1 MHLNK
6 QVSKQQ
12 IGKAGI
18 AAIMLLSSLTV
29 MVGTAL
35 TPALPALG
43 EVYHLGNYVSWLVTA
58 PALGVVATAIF
69 FGWLI
74 DKKGPYAVAVI
85 GIFFY
90 GLLGV
95 IGGYMPNAALLFI
108 DRFLLG
114 AATAAIMSAGVAL
127 IANFFEGEKQLK
139 IIALQG
145 MSMEFGG
152 VIFLSVSGMLSDI
165 SWKYAFYIYGLGFVA
180 LLMILLFVPKC
191 SAAGTGSAGAG
202 NEAADTAGAD
212 GVRTADA
219 VGTDAAVKT
228 GSASA
233 AVDTNRSGSAGDVA
247 VMDNVGS
254 ADGIADPAGEP
265 AAKDS
270 SIRSTSASS
279 KGVPVPLILV
289 IAFLGML
296 MFFTAMVSLPI
307 YLQTTLGYSPA
318 FTGYFLTALDLV
330 SVLCAGFMP
339 SVVKKVQ
346 EKGCLTIAFCGYGIA
361 FTMYL
366 LSGTSPVIL
375 WLGAIFTGVGFGFS
389 TPLFNSLV
397 VSKSTPQ
404 NKGRNISFCTMAMFA
419 GQFLSALL
427 VSAFSGKTLY
437 LVALIMAFVIMPC
450 IIPTAKRF
458 GQK

>member
-1 MHLNK
+1 MNLNK

-191 SAAGTGSAGAG
+191 GAAGAG
-202 NEAADTAGAD
+202 SEVADTAGAD
-212 GVRTADA
+212 GVRPAGA
-219 VGTDAAVKT
+219 
-228 GSASA
+228 
-233 AVDTNRSGSAGDVA
+233 GSAGDVA
-247 VMDNVGS
+247 VTDNVGS
-254 ADGIADPAGEP
+254 ADGIAAPAGEP

-318 FTGYFLTALDLV
+318 FTGYFLAALDLV

-404 NKGRNISFCTMAMFA
+404 NKGRNISFCTIAMFA

-458 GQK
+458 GRE

>member
-1 MHLNK
+1 MNLN
-6 QVSKQQ
+6 KQQ
-12 IGKAGI
+12 IGKSGI

-69 FGWLI
+69 FGRLI
-74 DKKGPYAVAVI
+74 DKKGPYRIAVI

-152 VIFLSVSGMLSDI
+152 VIFLSISGMLSDI

-191 SAAGTGSAGAG
+191 GAAVPDSVRS
-202 NEAADTAGAD
+202 ADTAGVA
-212 GVRTADA
+212 
-219 VGTDAAVKT
+219 GTKEAGGA
-228 GSASA
+228 SAS
-233 AVDTNRSGSAGDVA
+233 
-247 VMDNVGS
+247 
-254 ADGIADPAGEP
+254 P
-265 AAKDS
+265 
-270 SIRSTSASS
+270 
-279 KGVPVPLILV
+279 KGVPVSLV
-289 IAFLGML
+289 LLIAFLGML

-318 FTGYFLTALDLV
+318 FTGYFLAALDLV

-339 SVVKKVQ
+339 NVVKKVQ
-346 EKGCLTIAFCGYGIA
+346 EKGCLTIAFCGYGMA

-366 LSGTSPVIL
+366 LSGSSPVIL

-404 NKGRNISFCTMAMFA
+404 NKGLNISFCTMAMFA

-437 LVALIMAFVIMPC
+437 LVALIMALVIMPC
-450 IIPTAKRF
+450 IIPTAKKF
-458 GQK
+458 GRK